1 MKKYADRFSIAAG
14 FLIAGL
20 IFFSKWL
27 YYDGISYT
35 IPGYFSAMKQAG
47 GIMAFAAAANNIT
60 LEEAATSA
68 LTANAYPACA
78 FLFLPLAAGVFL
90 VLRSVLLLFHKKT
103 WKLSVIVCW
112 LGFIYLAS
120 SLVFFF
126 YMPTT
131 GYWLSTFLVLLDS
144 LGGRYI
150 VDRAEIHRR
159 ARELK
164 QKEAA
169 EKADKKRRMHF
180 PGRYPREFYDVI
192 WANFRSNF
200 KSYTLF
206 IFSGTMSAALLFI
219 LFGMQ
224 TFLGS
229 LHKKVDFLMGD
240 RFLAVMKEFI
250 PIVIVVSVMLLALI
264 ISNYIKTRMGNY
276 GTFISLGIRKKTLW
290 LIIALEYST
299 CILVS
304 AAAGL
309 AVGLIGLP
317 ALKALFIHTADV
329 SSAVAL
335 DYGKVA
341 LTTLIVYLLLVG
353 LSTLINYHLFE
364 HVDISA
370 SLVKSVEKEPL
381 PRHLLIPGI
390 LLGAILMIR
399 SAGRFQTG
407 RWGEQ
412 TSLILWFLLGCL
424 LLVYCGG
431 SRLIRWYLKKPSRYL
446 KNLLEILPLRYRFRT
461 NAKYFVLLLAV
472 HIFAFAVFIPRLS
485 ASVISEPEK
494 ELVPYDFVCLAHEED
509 DAFFQELETNY
520 AVQMQDYDMVRL
532 NTILGEPYSW
542 RQFFTPS
549 MTGMVSPP
557 GQHIGISESV
567 YLQMK
572 KALGIKDVKP
582 LGLKNQEIH
591 IVYQQDTS
599 QQAHPLDWYL
609 NSGMPRLKAGAYTG
623 YTYGS
628 MDELFPPYEI
638 KSQEKCILTGMFLG
652 GDQEN
657 VVVFPDGYFDTLRQ
671 KVHRELAEADTPTH
685 LITIQTD
692 NAHDQQVEDRLKEFA
707 SKHETDSCL
716 DPKILPVYDK
726 NTLLPDITAE
736 FFLKEAAFTVVILIL
751 LAAGLFI
758 FYLKYS
764 LDTEELRD
772 RNRFLEYTGMREK
785 DRIRLIRTEMSLHA
799 SGSLIAALILS
810 AFFFVLTPV
819 IRHFSGAQI
828 LSYSLVLLLQCALY
842 LLLHALVMYFL
853 ERHFIR
859 EILN

>member
-1 MKKYADRFSIAAG
+1 MKKYAERFSIVTG

-20 IFFSKWL
+20 IFLSKWL

-35 IPGYFSAMKQAG
+35 ILGYFYALKKAG
-47 GIMAFAAAANNIT
+47 GIMTFAAAANNIT
-60 LEEAATSA
+60 MEEAATSA
-68 LTANAYPACA
+68 LTANAYPAYA
-78 FLFLPLAAGVFL
+78 FLFLPLAAGVL
-90 VLRSVLLLFHKKT
+90 SLLRSCLLLFHKKT
-103 WKLSVIVCW
+103 WKLGVIICW

-126 YMPTT
+126 YMPTA
-131 GYWLSTFLVLLDS
+131 GYWLAAFLVLLDA
-144 LGGRYI
+144 LGCRYI
-150 VDRAEIHRR
+150 VERSEIHKR

-164 QKEAA
+164 QKETA

-180 PGRYPREFYDVI
+180 PGRYSREFYDVI

-206 IFSGTMSAALLFI
+206 IISGTMSAALLFI

-240 RFLAVMKEFI
+240 RFLAIMKEFI
-250 PIVIVVSVMLLALI
+250 PIVIFVSVMLFVLI
-264 ISNYIKTRMGNY
+264 ISNYIKTRMENY

-290 LIIALEYST
+290 LIIALEYAA
-299 CILVS
+299 CLLGS

-309 AVGLIGLP
+309 SVGLIGLP
-317 ALKALFIHTADV
+317 ALKALFIHTADL
-329 SSAVAL
+329 SAVVTV
-335 DYGKVA
+335 DYGRVA
-341 LTTLIVYLLLVG
+341 LVTFIVYLLLVG

-370 SLVKSVEKEPL
+370 SIVKSVEKEPF
-381 PRHLLIPGI
+381 PRHLLTPGI
-390 LLGAILMIR
+390 LLGAALIIR
-399 SAGRFQTG
+399 SVGRFRTG

-412 TSLILWFLLGCL
+412 TSLILWMLLGCL

-431 SRLIRWYLKKPSRYL
+431 SRLMQWYLKKPARYL
-446 KNLLEILPLRYRFRT
+446 KKLLEILPLRYRFRT

-485 ASVISEPEK
+485 ASIITEPEK
-494 ELVPYDFVCLAHEED
+494 ELLPYDFVCLAHED
-509 DAFFQELETNY
+509 DESFFRELDSKY
-520 AVQMQDYDMVRL
+520 SVQLNDYDMVRL

-567 YLQMK
+567 YIQMK
-572 KALGIKDVKP
+572 EALGAKNVKP
-582 LGLKNQEIH
+582 LGLADQEIH

-599 QQAHPLDWYL
+599 QQAHPLDWYQ
-609 NSGMPRLKAGAYTG
+609 NSEMPRLKAGAFTSYS
-623 YTYGS
+623 YGS
-628 MDELFPPYEI
+628 MDDLFPAYEI
-638 KSQEKCILTGMFLG
+638 KSQEKYILTGMFLG
-652 GDQEN
+652 GDQEDI
-657 VVVFPDGYFDTLRQ
+657 VVFSDEYFDTLRREVGQ
-671 KVHRELAEADTPTH
+671 ELAEADTPTH
-685 LITIQTD
+685 LVTIQTD
-692 NAHDQQVEDRLKEFA
+692 SSHYQQVEDRLKEFS
-707 SKHETDSCL
+707 SKHETDSYL

-772 RNRFLEYTGMREK
+772 RNQFLECTGMREK

-799 SGSLIAALILS
+799 SGSLIAGLFLS

-828 LSYSLVLLLQCALY
+828 LSYSLVFLLQTALY